1 MSIKLNPYLI
11 FDGNAREAV
20 HFYEK
25 ALGGKVV
32 VMMAFGDMPADP
44 SHPLSDDM
52 KDRVMHAHLKV
63 GDADLMF
70 SDTYT
75 GMPYH
80 PGDTVQIAIHPE
92 EARAREI
99 FAALEDGGKAVMPLQ
114 KTDWSPLYGIVKDK
128 FGVIFQESNRSNFTQ
143 TSAPPTKRIK
153 FLSFRDDKNLIRF
166 PFCDKLGIGNVV
178 YYIIFNE
185 KKVVIIESA

>member
-1 MSIKLNPYLI
+1 MSFSLNPYLI

-25 ALGGKVV
+25 ALGGKV
-32 VMMAFGDMPADP
+32 MGIMTFGDMPADP
-44 SHPLSDDM
+44 NHPLTDDM

-70 SDTYT
+70 SDTFP
-75 GMPYH
+75 GMPYQ
-80 PGDTVQIAIHPE
+80 PGNSIQIAIHPRE

-99 FAALEDGGKAVMPLQ
+99 FASLEDGGQVIMPLQ

-128 FGVIFQESNRSNFTQ
+128 FGVIFQV
-143 TSAPPTKRIK
+143 
-153 FLSFRDDKNLIRF
+153 
-166 PFCDKLGIGNVV
+166 NVPM
-178 YYIIFNE
+178 E
-185 KKVVIIESA
+185 QSQ